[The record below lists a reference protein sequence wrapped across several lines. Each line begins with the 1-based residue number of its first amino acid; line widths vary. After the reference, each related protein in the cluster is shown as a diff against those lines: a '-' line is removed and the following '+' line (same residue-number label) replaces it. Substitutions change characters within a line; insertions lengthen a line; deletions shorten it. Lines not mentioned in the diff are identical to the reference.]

1 MAKKK
6 WTKHSQK
13 LRPDHRWKSK
23 PGYQIFVA
31 NRGEVRFDFPVGW
44 VMAPGEDA
52 HITIRD
58 REAPDDDCLLQLS
71 IWHLP
76 EGVDWTGLPIARLL
90 EEATNDDSRGSITRG
105 EVHYEKRA
113 DLELAWFEGRWID
126 PSENRDAISRACL
139 ARGGDILP
147 FITMDLW
154 VDDLGR
160 FGPVWDEVLRS
171 LRLGDYVK
179 DPRVGEVYRM
189 DQRHN

>member
-6 WTKHSQK
+6 WTKRTHR
-13 LRPDHRWKSK
+13 LRADHRWRSK

-58 REAPDDDCLLQLS
+58 RQPPDDDCLLQVS

-76 EGVDWTGLPIARLL
+76 PGGDWTGIPLARLL
-90 EEATNDDSRGSITRG
+90 EESTKDHPGDTMTRG
-105 EVHYEKRA
+105 ETHYEKRT
-113 DLELAWFEGRWID
+113 DLELAWFEKRGVD
-126 PSENRDAISRACL
+126 ASENRDAISRACL
-139 ARGGDILP
+139 AHWGDILP
-147 FITMDLW
+147 FITMDIWL
-154 VDDLGR
+154 DDLER

-179 DPRVGEVYRM
+179 DPRAGEVYRM

>member
-6 WTKHSQK
+6 WTKRTHR
-13 LRPDHRWKSK
+13 LRADHGWRAK

-58 REAPDDDCLLQLS
+58 REPPDDDCLLQLS

-76 EGVDWTGLPIARLL
+76 PGVDWTGIPIARLL
-90 EEATNDDSRGSITRG
+90 EESVHDDSRAPTTRG
-105 EVHYEKRA
+105 EMHYEKRA
-113 DLELAWFEGRWID
+113 DLELAWFEGRLVD
-126 PSENRDAISRACL
+126 PAENRDAISRACL

-154 VDDLGR
+154 VDDLER

-179 DPRVGEVYRM
+179 DPRVGQVYRM